1 MAAGVVSGVVA
12 TQMSY
17 GHQTPAAL
25 VNALTSNARSGVV
38 TAVPSGTPNLLL
50 SNTVA
55 FSAPGTSTGN
65 TDLGD
70 VAPPSTDGNVSVG
83 PVPTNPTAPGE
94 TAPIAITK
102 PQVVMVD
109 GNALVTWAL
118 PQDGGSP
125 ILSQIMQIFS
135 GTTKIN
141 EITLQPAE
149 TSFTLTNLSPN
160 VAYRVQIAAVNAIGT
175 GPYSELSDSFGMD
188 VQTQI
193 NGPAG
198 GEFSGW
204 MKRISSTQ
212 VKIYAKFPQLNQKI
226 QFMVQ
231 GTDGRYRERAWVR
244 ITTAQLTDAG
254 EYISLTNGVYFV
266 RTVNLREGKNR
277 LRILVDGQILGATRT
292 YSR

>member
-1 MAAGVVSGVVA
+1 
-12 TQMSY
+12 
-17 GHQTPAAL
+17 
-25 VNALTSNARSGVV
+25 
-38 TAVPSGTPNLLL
+38 
-50 SNTVA
+50 
-55 FSAPGTSTGN
+55 
-65 TDLGD
+65 
-70 VAPPSTDGNVSVG
+70 
-83 PVPTNPTAPGE
+83 
-94 TAPIAITK
+94 
-102 PQVVMVD
+102 MVD
-109 GNALVTWAL
+109 GNAEVSWAL

-125 ILSQIMQIFS
+125 ILSQIMQVFS

-141 EITLQPAE
+141 ELTLQANQ

-160 VAYRVQIAAVNAIGT
+160 VAYRVQIAAVNAVGA
-175 GPYSELSDSFGMD
+175 GPYSELSVAFGLD

-212 VKIYAKFPQLNQKI
+212 VKIYAKFPQLNQKV

-277 LRILVDGQILGATRT
+277 LRIVVDGQILGATRT
-292 YSR
+292 YTR